1 LFNTSYSCDKVAHGD
16 YMDIWSSIV
25 ALSLGL
31 GLSAACGFR
40 VFIPPLAMGVGARA
54 DLIDLGES
62 WSWMGETW
70 VMAIFAVA
78 TLLEIGAY
86 YIPWLDN
93 LMDTITTPSAIIAGI
108 IVTSSSLDGMDP
120 TLQWILAIVAG
131 GGTSGTIQL
140 GTVATRAVSTAT
152 TGGIANPLVS
162 TVEAGACILCTIL
175 ALLLPVIA
183 AFLVV
188 ALMFVAINKIVNR
201 KRKPSSNI
209 T

>member
-1 LFNTSYSCDKVAHGD
+1 
-16 YMDIWSSIV
+16 MDLWSGIL

-40 VFIPPLAMGVGARA
+40 VFIPPLAMGIGARA
-54 DLIDLGES
+54 GLMDLGDS
-62 WSWMGETW
+62 WSWMSETW
-70 VMAIFAVA
+70 VMAVFAVA

-86 YIPWLDN
+86 FIPWLDN
-93 LMDTITTPSAIIAGI
+93 LLDTITTPCAIVAGI

-131 GGTSGTIQL
+131 GGTAGTIQL

-162 TVEAGACILCTIL
+162 TVEAGACIFCTIL
-175 ALLLPVIA
+175 ALLLPILA
-183 AFLVV
+183 AIMVV
-188 ALMFVAINKIVNR
+188 GLMLFSILNIVERMGKKEVN
-201 KRKPSSNI
+201 PNLI

>member
-1 LFNTSYSCDKVAHGD
+1 
-16 YMDIWSSIV
+16 MDIWSSIV

>member
-1 LFNTSYSCDKVAHGD
+1 
-16 YMDIWSSIV
+16 MDIWSSIV

-54 DLIDLGES
+54 GLIDLGES

>member
-1 LFNTSYSCDKVAHGD
+1 
-16 YMDIWSSIV
+16 MDIWSSIV

-54 DLIDLGES
+54 GLIDLGES

-183 AFLVV
+183 AFLVF

>member
-1 LFNTSYSCDKVAHGD
+1 
-16 YMDIWSSIV
+16 MDLWTSIV

-54 DLIDLGES
+54 GLMDLGES
-62 WSWMGETW
+62 WSWMSETW
-70 VMAIFAVA
+70 VMAIFGIA
-78 TLLEIGAY
+78 TVLEIAAY

-93 LMDTITTPSAIIAGI
+93 LLDTITTPSAIVAGI

-131 GGTSGTIQL
+131 GGTAGTIQL
-140 GTVATRAVSTAT
+140 GTVATRALSTAT

-162 TVEAGACILCTIL
+162 TIEAGACIFCTIL
-175 ALLLPVIA
+175 ALMLPIIA
-183 AFLVV
+183 AIMVV
-188 ALMFVAINKIVNR
+188 ALLIFAILKITNR
-201 KRKPSSNI
+201 KQKPEPNLI

>member
-1 LFNTSYSCDKVAHGD
+1 
-16 YMDIWSSIV
+16 MDIWSSIV

-40 VFIPPLAMGVGARA
+40 VFIPPLAMGIGARA
-54 DLIDLGES
+54 GLIDLGES

>member
-1 LFNTSYSCDKVAHGD
+1 MGGD
-16 YMDIWSSIV
+16 VMDLWSGII

-40 VFIPPLAMGVGARA
+40 VFIPPLAMGIGARA
-54 DLIDLGES
+54 GLMDLGES
-62 WSWMGETW
+62 WSWMSETW
-70 VMAIFAVA
+70 VMAVFAVA

-86 YIPWLDN
+86 FIPWLDN
-93 LMDTITTPSAIIAGI
+93 LLDTITTPCAIVAGI

-131 GGTSGTIQL
+131 GGTAGTIQL

-162 TVEAGACILCTIL
+162 TVEAGACIFCTIL
-175 ALLLPVIA
+175 ALLLPILA
-183 AFLVV
+183 AIMVV
-188 ALMFVAINKIVNR
+188 GLMLFSILNIVER
-201 KRKPSSNI
+201 MGKKEVHSNLI